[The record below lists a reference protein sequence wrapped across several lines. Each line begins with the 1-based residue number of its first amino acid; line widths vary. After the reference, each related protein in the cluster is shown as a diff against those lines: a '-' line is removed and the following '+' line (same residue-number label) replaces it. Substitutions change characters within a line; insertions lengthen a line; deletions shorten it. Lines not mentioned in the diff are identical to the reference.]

1 MAYIIQHI
9 SWSQPIIP
17 NKLNDGLIWRGTIDS
32 KSKDQIAQEHGRVML
47 ECYIDPM
54 LLVATSAANCRPP
67 EDLFENEILP
77 DAPHLKSGDFGEIL
91 CRSTLQEENAP
102 NSLYTD
108 GVIDLQKMILYAGP
122 T

>member
-54 LLVATSAANCRPP
+54 LLVRLLQRQIVVHQKICLKMKFCLMRRILRAAILAKYCVEVHFKKRMPP
-67 EDLFENEILP
+67 IPFIQM
-77 DAPHLKSGDFGEIL
+77 A
-91 CRSTLQEENAP
+91 
-102 NSLYTD
+102 
-108 GVIDLQKMILYAGP
+108 
-122 T
+122 